1 MQFKSLEP
9 GIEVG
14 GGSLQAIV
22 DGFSKYPSVAM
33 KYLTKFGLVKADSTG
48 KAAAIDPEGWYSQ
61 DAWLAAYEAIAKEV
75 GFNSLYTIG
84 KAIVEVTQI
93 PKHVADIHAGLKSLD
108 IIYHMNHR
116 KNGRVLFNPDT
127 GETLPG
133 IGSYKYQPVAGEKSI
148 VMVCDNPYPCDFDRG
163 LVTGLA
169 GRFEPQS
176 STRHDNDAACRK
188 KGAESCTY
196 IVRW

>member
-14 GGSLQAIV
+14 GASLQAIV
-22 DGFSKYPSVAM
+22 DGLSKYPSVAM
-33 KYLTKFGLVKADSTG
+33 EYLTQFGLVKGDAG
-48 KAAAIDPEGWYSQ
+48 KVAQIDPEGWYSQ

-75 GFNSLYTIG
+75 GFDALYTIG
-84 KAIVEVTQI
+84 AAIVEVTQL
-93 PKHVADIHAGLKSLD
+93 PKEVTDIHTALMSLD
-108 IIYHMNHR
+108 IVYHIHHR
-116 KNGRVLFNPDT
+116 KNGQVLFKHDT

-133 IGSYKYQPVAGEKSI
+133 IGNYECLALANEKCI

-169 GRFEPQS
+169 SRFQPQS
-176 STRHDNDAACRK
+176 NTRHDNDAPCRK

>member
-1 MQFKSLEP
+1 MQFKPLEP

-14 GGSLQAIV
+14 GASLRAIV

-33 KYLTKFGLVKADSTG
+33 KYLTKFGLVKQGAE
-48 KAAAIDPEGWYSQ
+48 IDPEGWYSQ
-61 DAWLAAYEAIAKEV
+61 DAWLSAYEAIAKEV
-75 GFNSLYTIG
+75 GINSLYSIG

-93 PKHVADIHAGLKSLD
+93 PKHVNTIHAGLQSLD
-108 IIYHMNHR
+108 VIYHLNHR
-116 KNGRVLFNPDT
+116 KNGKVMFNPET
-127 GETLPG
+127 GEMTKG
-133 IGSYKYQPVAGEKSI
+133 IGNYHYKPMTGENCI
-148 VMVCDNPYPCDFDRG
+148 VFMCDNPYPCDFDRG

-176 STRHDNDAACRK
+176 STRHDNDAPCRK
-188 KGAESCTY
+188 KGADSCTY

>member
-1 MQFKSLEP
+1 MQFKPLEP
-9 GIEVG
+9 GIEVAG
-14 GGSLQAIV
+14 ASLQAIV

-33 KYLTKFGLVKADSTG
+33 KYLTKFGLVKADNG
-48 KAAAIDPEGWYSQ
+48 KTASIDRDGWYSQ

-84 KAIVEVTQI
+84 KAIVEATQI
-93 PKHVADIHAGLKSLD
+93 PKGVDDIHAGLKSLD
-108 IIYHMNHR
+108 VIYHLNHR
-116 KNGRVLFNPDT
+116 KNGRVLFNPET
-127 GETLPG
+127 GEMLSG
-133 IGSYKYQPVAGEKSI
+133 IGNYKYQARDNEKCV

-163 LVTGLA
+163 LVTSLA

-176 STRHDNDAACRK
+176 STRHDNDAPCRK

-196 IVRW
+196 IVQW

>member
-1 MQFKSLEP
+1 MQFKPLEP

-14 GGSLQAIV
+14 GASLRAIV

-33 KYLTKFGLVKADSTG
+33 KYLTKFGLIKSSAG
-48 KAAAIDPEGWYSQ
+48 KPSDIDPEGWYSQ

-84 KAIVEVTQI
+84 KAIVEVTEI
-93 PKHVADIHAGLKSLD
+93 PKHVNDIHAGLSSLD
-108 IIYHMNHR
+108 IIYHLNHR
-116 KNGRVLFNPDT
+116 KNGKVMFNPET
-127 GETLPG
+127 GEMLSG
-133 IGSYKYQPVAGEKSI
+133 IGNYKYQPVQNEKCI
-148 VMVCDNPYPCDFDRG
+148 VFTCDNPYPCDFDRG
-163 LVTGLA
+163 LITGLA

-176 STRHDNDAACRK
+176 STRHDNEAQCRK
-188 KGAESCTY
+188 KGANSCTY

>member
-1 MQFKSLEP
+1 MQFKPLEP

-14 GGSLQAIV
+14 GASLRAIV

-33 KYLTKFGLVKADSTG
+33 KYLTKFGLVKNEGG
-48 KAAAIDPEGWYSQ
+48 KSAEIDPDSWYSQ

-75 GFNSLYTIG
+75 GINSLYSIG

-93 PKHVADIHAGLKSLD
+93 PKHVNDIHAGLSSLD
-108 IIYHMNHR
+108 IIYHLNHR
-116 KNGRVLFNPDT
+116 KNGRIMFNPDN
-127 GETLPG
+127 GEMLPG
-133 IGSYKYQPVAGEKSI
+133 IGNYKFQPMANEKCI

-176 STRHDNDAACRK
+176 STRHDNDAPCRK
-188 KGAESCTY
+188 KGADSCTY

>member
-1 MQFKSLEP
+1 MQFKPLEP

-14 GGSLQAIV
+14 GASLRAII
-22 DGFSKYPSVAM
+22 DGFSKYPSVAL
-33 KYLTKFGLVKADSTG
+33 KYLTKFGLVKAEAG
-48 KAAAIDPEGWYSQ
+48 KSAEIDADGWYPQ

-75 GFNSLYTIG
+75 GLSSLYSIG

-93 PKHVADIHAGLKSLD
+93 PKHVSDIHAGLKSLD

-116 KNGRVLFNPDT
+116 KNGRLLFNADT

-133 IGSYKYQPVAGEKSI
+133 IGNYKYQAVPNEKSI

-163 LVTGLA
+163 LITGLA
-169 GRFEPQS
+169 GRFEAQS
-176 STRHDNDAACRK
+176 STRHDNDAPCRK